1 MTIDIVDSIDEKINL
16 FNDTYDTDIIAV
28 FPDRKEI
35 YVRDMGQ
42 FLKSF
47 FAEWDD
53 DVLFAEWDDD
63 VFVDTDHNMR
73 TVEKSML
80 TQDKRYQVFL
90 QDDYTGYTV
99 IGEYEL
105 ASDAEEAIENCHVRQ
120 YNIRIAMNFEV
131 SVTVTASS
139 LSDAEDIAYN
149 FCSDS
154 MNLENRYYAD
164 DNIEEWDVTDTNIE
178 ITDSELA

>member
-16 FNDTYDTDIIAV
+16 FNDTYGTDIIAV

-35 YVRDMGQ
+35 YVRDMCQ
-42 FLKSF
+42 FLKAY

-53 DVLFAEWDDD
+53 EA
-63 VFVDTDHNMR
+63 FVDADHNMR
-73 TVEKSML
+73 TVEKSVL

-99 IGEYEL
+99 IGEY
-105 ASDAEEAIENCHVRQ
+105 ASENNAKEAIEACIKRQ
-120 YNIRIAMNFEV
+120 YNVTVAMNFEV
-131 SVTVTASS
+131 SVVVTASS
-139 LSDAEDIAYN
+139 LSEAEDAAYN
-149 FCSDS
+149 FCADS
-154 MNLENRYYAD
+154 MNLENRYTFD
-164 DNIEEWDVTDTNIE
+164 DNIDQWDITDAGIE

>member
-1 MTIDIVDSIDEKINL
+1 MNIDIVDSIDEKINL
-16 FNDTYDTDIIAV
+16 FNETYDTDIIAV

-35 YVRDMGQ
+35 YVRDMGE

-47 FAEWDD
+47 
-53 DVLFAEWDDD
+53 FAEWDDD

-73 TVEKSML
+73 TVEKSVL

-90 QDDYTGYTV
+90 QDDYTGYTI

-105 ASDAEEAIENCHVRQ
+105 ASDAEEAIENCTWRQ
-120 YNIRIAMNFEV
+120 YWVTVAMNFEV
-131 SVTVTASS
+131 KVMVNASS
-139 LSDAEDIAYN
+139 LSEANDTAYD
-149 FCSDS
+149 FCYNSI
-154 MNLENRYYAD
+154 NLENHYTRD
-164 DNIEEWDVTDTNIE
+164 ENIEDWDVSDANVE

>member
-16 FNDTYDTDIIAV
+16 FNETYDTDIVAV
-28 FPDRKEI
+28 FPDRKEV

-47 FAEWDD
+47 
-53 DVLFAEWDDD
+53 FAEWDDD

-90 QDDYTGYTV
+90 QDDYTGYTI

-105 ASDAEEAIENCHVRQ
+105 ASDAKEAIENCSTRQ
-120 YNIRIAMNFEV
+120 YNITVAMNFEV
-131 SVTVTASS
+131 SVTVTANS
-139 LSDAEDIAYN
+139 LSEAEDAAHD
-149 FCSDS
+149 FCCDS
-154 MNLENRYYAD
+154 MNLENRYTFD
-164 DNIEEWDVTDTNIE
+164 DNIDEWDITNTNIE
-178 ITDSELA
+178 IIDSELA

>member
-1 MTIDIVDSIDEKINL
+1 MTIYIVDSIDEKINL
-16 FNDTYDTDIIAV
+16 FNETYDTDIVAV

-53 DVLFAEWDDD
+53 A
-63 VFVDTDHNMR
+63 VFVDTEHNMR
-73 TVEKSML
+73 TVEKSVL
-80 TQDKRYQVFL
+80 TQDTRYQVFL

-99 IGEYEL
+99 IGEY
-105 ASDAEEAIENCHVRQ
+105 ASENNAKEAIKACIKRQ
-120 YNIRIAMNFEV
+120 YNVRVAMNFEL

-139 LSDAEDIAYN
+139 LSEAEDAAYN
-149 FCSDS
+149 FCCDS
-154 MNLENRYYAD
+154 MNLENRYTFQ
-164 DNIEEWDVTDTNIE
+164 DNIDEWDIDDSNIE
-178 ITDSELA
+178 IIDSELA